1 MLYSK
6 NQLAV
11 RHAASK
17 DESRANLC
25 GVRFKKDGTVEATD
39 GHILCRIKAE
49 APPVEEFPVV
59 VGAELDGEVED
70 FTLELGAVERIVKA
84 IPKRTRMPV
93 LAHAAVN
100 VSATN
105 GNGSAEFITTDLE
118 TAQTIKG
125 RKLDDHWPNT
135 DSVIPAEDGEGASF
149 CVNLSL
155 LVRIEKAVREFRGN
169 AQTGAPVRVKLG
181 RDAFSPIR
189 ITAKNPG
196 VGELT
201 AVVMPMRMDD

>member
-6 NQLAV
+6 SQLAV

-17 DESRANLC
+17 DSTRENLC

-49 APPVEEFPVV
+49 TPPVGEFPT
-59 VGAELDGEVED
+59 VGDAKLEGEVQD

-84 IPKRTRMPV
+84 LPKRPRMPV

-100 VSATN
+100 VPATN

-125 RKLDDHWPNT
+125 RKLEDNWPNT
-135 DSVIPAEDGEGASF
+135 DMVIPADDGEGASF

-155 LVRIEKAVREFRGN
+155 LVRIEKSVREFMGGSRI
-169 AQTGAPVRVKLG
+169 GAPVRIKLG
-181 RDAFSPIR
+181 RDGYAPIK
-189 ITAKNPG
+189 ITAKNPD